1 MADPEALKVNSKFKV
16 FVQLNRMHLSS
27 EAQTFTEAIAPC
39 TASVSFQMIDIE
51 IIRFF
56 FRNSNLPFSAKT
68 RSIAYFAYVRSI
80 RRPIGSG
87 SNQSF

>member
-1 MADPEALKVNSKFKV
+1 
-16 FVQLNRMHLSS
+16 MHLSS

-56 FRNSNLPFSAKT
+56 RNSNLLFSAKT